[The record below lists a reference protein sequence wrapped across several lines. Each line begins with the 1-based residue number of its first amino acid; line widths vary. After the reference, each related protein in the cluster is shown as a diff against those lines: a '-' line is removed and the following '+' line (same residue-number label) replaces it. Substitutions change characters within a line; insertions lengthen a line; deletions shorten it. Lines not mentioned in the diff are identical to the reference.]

1 MAAPS
6 TVTVLPLAGASN
18 GPVLVFDGGCPFC
31 SHFAQLSELRGGIAG
46 LQIRD
51 GRVEDGLRRELN
63 RRGCR
68 LAEGAV
74 IIDGDQLL
82 HGAAAI
88 QWICSRM
95 EPTDPL
101 LNLLG
106 PLFSQANRARTAYPL
121 LLLARRLALGLKGLP
136 VDPDAAAT

>member
-1 MAAPS
+1 MTAPS
-6 TVTVLPLAGASN
+6 TAPLQPLGGSAV

-46 LQIRD
+46 LEIRD
-51 GRVEDGLRRELN
+51 GRLDHELRRELN
-63 RRGCR
+63 RRDCR

-95 EPTDPL
+95 EPSDPL
-101 LNLLG
+101 LHLLG
-106 PLFSQANRARTAYPL
+106 PLFSQADRARTAYPL

-136 VDPDAAAT
+136 VDPDAATP